1 MRIYSGQRGTFL
13 MPQSQPTRTFKRA
26 ANLSIDSELLSEA
39 RRHNINI
46 SRAAEI
52 GIAQALAAAKS
63 ALWKK
68 DNRAAIQSSN
78 AYIEANGLPLDHYRQ
93 F

>member
-1 MRIYSGQRGTFL
+1 

-68 DNRAAIQSSN
+68 ITVQRCKAQMLTSKQMAYLSTIIVGSN
-78 AYIEANGLPLDHYRQ
+78 GEI
-93 F
+93 